1 MPTRP
6 PRVLKSVGMDVI
18 PTEPGDGPLGI
29 LTVDSDR
36 GLVEYI
42 VSAESAHVLRAALDQ
57 FLDYGKAVFSAS
69 GPNPQQQAKTLTVP
83 ISPTSITVGDTE
95 IDGKKVGVLQLKSED
110 GREVSLVLNEGQA
123 EFVIQ
128 AATQLQALLNPTRQ

>member
-6 PRVLKSVGMDVI
+6 PRVLKSVGLDVI
-18 PTEPGDGPLGI
+18 PTEPGDGPLGV

-36 GLVEYI
+36 GIVEYI
-42 VSAESAHVLRAALDQ
+42 ISAESAEVLRTAIDQ
-57 FLDYGKAVFSAS
+57 FQEYGKAVFGAS
-69 GPNPQQQAKTLTVP
+69 QPKPQMQAHTLTVP
-83 ISPTSITVGDTE
+83 ISPASITVGDTE
-95 IDGKKVGVLQLKSED
+95 IDGEKVGVLQMRSED